1 MPDRME
7 SKSLKEL
14 VIFCKEKGIKGYSG
28 KKKAE
33 LIALLTAPQAP
44 ANVIITVPTH
54 KNKSPLRYPGGKT
67 RAIAILENYVKTYF
81 PTKTVL
87 LSPFFGGG
95 SFELA
100 MKCKCK
106 IYANDLF
113 VPLYNF
119 WKVVQSQSAALVAA
133 IRAKMPVTKESFHNM
148 RSTILENKDP
158 LDQAAAYFCINRSS
172 FSGATLCGGFSAQAA
187 AGRLTE
193 SSLQTLAACD
203 TKDIEFSNL
212 DCIAFLEAHPQTNE
226 TLVYADPPYYISS
239 YIYGKDGDMHTSFN
253 HEAFAAAI
261 QKRTDWIISYNDC
274 EYIRN
279 LYKDCWIVQESWS
292 YGMNTSKKS
301 SEIIILPSCMRPR
314 ADEGPLAHSGF
325 WARTGLLTHAIE
337 K

>member
-1 MPDRME
+1 MDY
-7 SKSLKEL
+7 SNKTLKEL
-14 VIFCKEKGIKGYSG
+14 VALCKEKNIHGYSG
-28 KKKAE
+28 KKKQD
-33 LIALLTAPQAP
+33 LFILLSAPAAPTAPAVP
-44 ANVIITVPTH
+44 AAAIVTNSIVISPSA

-67 RAIAILENYVKTYF
+67 RAIAILEKYVKTYF
-81 PTKTVL
+81 PTKTIL

-100 MKCKCK
+100 MKSKCK
-106 IYANDLF
+106 IYGNDLF

-119 WKVVQSQSAALVAA
+119 WKVQQSQSAALVAA
-133 IRAKMPVTKESFHNM
+133 IRPKMPVTKESFQNM
-148 RSTILENKDP
+148 RSTILENKTN

-203 TKDIEFSNL
+203 TTNIEFSNL
-212 DCIAFLEAHPQTNE
+212 DCIAFLEAHPQTEN
-226 TLVYADPPYYISS
+226 TLIYADPPYYISS

-261 QKRTDWIISYNDC
+261 QKRQDWIISYNDC

-292 YGMNTSKKS
+292 YGMNATKKS
-301 SEIIILPSCMRPR
+301 SEIIILPSCMRPG
-314 ADEGPLAHSGF
+314 ADEGPLAHS
-325 WARTGLLTHAIE
+325 
-337 K
+337 